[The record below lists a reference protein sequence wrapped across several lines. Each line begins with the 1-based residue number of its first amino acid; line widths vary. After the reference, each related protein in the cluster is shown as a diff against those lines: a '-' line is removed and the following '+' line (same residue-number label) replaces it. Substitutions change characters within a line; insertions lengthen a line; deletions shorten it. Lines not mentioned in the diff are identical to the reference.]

1 MLTDSGE
8 LALDIPRDRNG
19 SFEPKVIPKHR
30 RRLAGFDDKVIA
42 LYSRGLSTRDIQGH
56 LEELYEVDV
65 SPALISRVTDSVLED
80 VLEWQN
86 RPLDPVWPVVY
97 LDALMVRIKDS
108 GSVERKAVY
117 LALGVN
123 MMGRKEVLGLWVAGT
138 EGAKFWLHVLTE
150 LKNRGVEDILV
161 AVCDGLT
168 GFPNAIEATFPRTT
182 VQTCIV
188 HMIRNSLRFVSWKNR
203 KAVARELRAIY
214 TAATE
219 SQAEA
224 ALTRFEEC
232 EWGRKYPSIARSWRT
247 RWEHVVPFLA
257 FGPDIRRAIY
267 TTNSIES
274 LNRQLR
280 KTLKTKGHFPTDQ
293 AAVKL
298 LWLGL
303 ERASKKW
310 TYPFKAWDM
319 ALQQLDAHFPGRLH
333 L

>member
-1 MLTDSGE
+1 M
-8 LALDIPRDRNG
+8 
-19 SFEPKVIPKHR
+19 
-30 RRLAGFDDKVIA
+30 
-42 LYSRGLSTRDIQGH
+42 
-56 LEELYEVDV
+56 
-65 SPALISRVTDSVLED
+65 
-80 VLEWQN
+80 
-86 RPLDPVWPVVY
+86 
-97 LDALMVRIKDS
+97 
-108 GSVERKAVY
+108 Y
-117 LALGVN
+117 LALGIN
-123 MMGRKEVLGLWVAGT
+123 MKGCKEVLGLWVAGT

-168 GFPNAIEATFPRTT
+168 GFPNAIEAAFPRTT

-188 HMIRNSLRFVSWKNR
+188 HMIRNSLKFVSWKTR

-224 ALTRFEEC
+224 ALTHFEEC
-232 EWGRKYPSIARSWRT
+232 EWGRKYPSIARSWRA
-247 RWEHVVPFLA
+247 RWEYGVPFLA

-303 ERASKKW
+303 ERASRKW
-310 TYPFKAWDM
+310 TYPFKHWDM
-319 ALQQLDAHFPGRLH
+319 ALQQLDTHFPDRLP